1 MLAGVELYHHAAK
14 DDHPT
19 IAERLFRF
27 FDKYLPES
35 PGPAAPVREFP
46 MYVATAIIHGHFMNA
61 GAEFEFLKSFE
72 DFTSYLVDAHQAMA
86 KLRN

>member
-1 MLAGVELYHHAAK
+1 MLAGVELYHHAAE

-35 PGPAAPVREFP
+35 YGSVAPLREFP
-46 MYVATAIIHGHFMNA
+46 MYVATAVIHGHFMNA
-61 GAEFEFLKSFE
+61 GVEFEFLKSFK
-72 DFTSYLVDAHQAMA
+72 DFTSYLIDAHRAMA
-86 KLRN
+86 KLKN